1 MKNLKLTTKPEI
13 LSYLEDKKFS
23 LQKKRNIYA
32 SLCAN
37 SWVLSFCS
45 SRVGGHLLGL
55 DRVPFNSI
63 EIIQANMH
71 LGSLFMGATLVTS
84 ICSLMFFKKC
94 KGSNYKLQET
104 EQKIG
109 WIKDG
114 TLTENAML
122 ELEKEVVEA
131 REEKMTKVKTR

>member
-1 MKNLKLTTKPEI
+1 MKNFKLTTEPEV

-45 SRVGGHLLGL
+45 SMVGGHLLGL
-55 DRVPFNSI
+55 DRINPI
-63 EIIQANMH
+63 EITQTNMH
-71 LGSLFMGATLVTS
+71 LGSLFMGAILVTS
-84 ICSLMFFKKC
+84 MCSTMFFKKC

-122 ELEKEVVEA
+122 ELENEVVAA